1 MDARNAEEPAMKDG
15 HSLDRPK
22 ETGRAYDGD
31 ETALIGLVILLS
43 AVMLVLA
50 IAQLTLR

>member
-1 MDARNAEEPAMKDG
+1 MDARNAGTSAMKDE

-22 ETGRAYDGD
+22 ETDRAYDSD